1 MKLMIPPPEIARWEL
16 RALKTV
22 AVADGELDEL
32 ERQMLVSIQT
42 YILKTNFLI
51 DELQPIAP
59 QELSNAIFSFDI
71 AEASS
76 NREFCQ
82 QLIHHCILISII
94 AGKFTSSKTK
104 IVNEFAQALKIS
116 NCAVKTLRHL
126 INNRLALVRLNVFRH
141 GYVGPK
147 VMEILRNQ
155 GIGGMIPTLKYLM
168 SKGDPKTAAR
178 YQQLASYP
186 KGSLGKE
193 LYKHLRENNF
203 GLPGEEGGS
212 PEIFVFHDCTHI
224 LAEYDTSM
232 SEEVMISA
240 FQAGFLDRDPF
251 WGLFFTILQFHLGVK
266 VLTASFTDTNQV
278 EPESFFK
285 AFERGTQVN
294 INLFNNW
301 DPWLVF
307 QRQVKDLR
315 REYNIP
321 PRS

>member
-1 MKLMIPPPEIARWEL
+1 MKLMIPPPQIAHCEL

-22 AVADGELDEL
+22 ATADGELDEL

-42 YILKTNFLI
+42 YIFKTNFPVDDLKLI
-51 DELQPIAP
+51 TP
-59 QELSNAIFSFDI
+59 QELHRGICLSDI
-71 AEASS
+71 PEFKTS
-76 NREFCQ
+76 REFCQ
-82 QLIHHCILISII
+82 RLTHHCILIAII
-94 AGKFTSSKTK
+94 AGKLTNSKVK
-104 IVNEFAQALKIS
+104 IVNEFARALKI
-116 NCAVKTLRHL
+116 NDCAVKTLIHL

-168 SKGDPKTAAR
+168 SKGDPRTAAR

-186 KGSLGKE
+186 EGSLGKE
-193 LYKHLRENNF
+193 FYNHVRENDF
-203 GLPGEEGGS
+203 GLPGEQGGT

-251 WGLFFTILQFHLGVK
+251 WGLLFTILQFHLGVK

-278 EPESFFK
+278 EPDSFFK
-285 AFERGTQVN
+285 AFERGTHVN

-307 QRQVKDLR
+307 QRQAKDLR

-321 PRS
+321 PRN